1 MKKIFPLP
9 VLMILICLFP
19 GNASGQVLQ
28 QLTLE
33 KIFRDHAFN
42 PETID
47 NIRSTADGEH
57 FTVLESDSKIVQYD
71 YKTGFDKT
79 IVFDAGQY
87 RNNGPGSITDYIFSN
102 DEKKILLTSQV
113 SRIYRHSFEAR
124 YWICDPGKKEIIPL
138 EENGKQ
144 QLATFSPDGLKV
156 AFVRQNNL
164 YYRNLVDGSTTQVT
178 SDGEMNR
185 IINGAPDWVYEEEFG
200 FSQAY
205 CWSPDSR
212 FIAFYRFD
220 ESGVREF
227 EMNIFD
233 GLYPEVNRFKYPKAG
248 EDNSF
253 VTIHVFD
260 LESNEIRVMDAGKE
274 TDQYIPRI
282 KWTASPDKLCII
294 RLNRVQNKVEVLFA
308 NPFTGNSSVVYT
320 EENERFIS
328 DIDDNFIHFTD
339 DGEFFVLRSER
350 SENFHFYLYRL
361 DGSLV
366 NPITSGR
373 WDARKMLGIDEKK
386 GILYFTANRESEI
399 QQHIYAVKLDGKNI
413 QRISNNAG
421 THDAEFSSNFR
432 YYIDTW
438 SDANSPHIYTLCRND
453 GTVIRMLEDNNRL
466 KKTIQEYGFSRKEF
480 IRIPVSDSIELNAYL
495 IKPEDFD
502 STKKYP
508 LFMSVYG
515 GPGAQDVTDSW
526 DNGLAWQQLLVQH
539 GIVIAC
545 VDNRGTDGRGE
556 TFRKSTYL
564 QLGKLETEDQI
575 DAARF
580 LGTMRW
586 IDPSR
591 IGIWGWSYGGYMT
604 LLCLTRGADV
614 FSMGI
619 AVAPVTNWRFY
630 DNIYTERYM
639 RKPQDNAKGY
649 DDNSPIN
656 YANLLKGNLLLIHGT
671 ADDNVHLQN
680 SIEMS
685 ERLISENKQFQQFF
699 YPNKNHSIYG
709 GNTRLHLYTMMT
721 DYILKEL

>member
-1 MKKIFPLP
+1 MKKIFYLP
-9 VLMILICLFP
+9 VLMILIGLFS
-19 GNASGQVLQ
+19 GNVSGQARQ

-57 FTVLESDSKIVQYD
+57 YTVLESNSRIVQYD
-71 YKTGFDKT
+71 YKTGKEKT
-79 IVFDAGQY
+79 VIFDASEY
-87 RNNGPGSITDYIFSN
+87 RNKGSVSITDYILSN
-102 DEKKILLTSQV
+102 DGKKILLTSQV

-124 YWICDPGKKEIIPL
+124 YWICDLLKKEIIPL
-138 EENGKQ
+138 EGTGKQ

-164 YYRNLVDGSTTQVT
+164 YYRNLVDGITTQVT
-178 SDGEMNR
+178 SDGETNR

-212 FIAFYRFD
+212 RIAFYRFD
-220 ESGVREF
+220 ESLVKEF
-227 EMNIFD
+227 EMNVFN
-233 GLYPEVNRFKYPKAG
+233 GLYPDVHHFKYPKAG
-248 EDNSF
+248 EDNSL
-253 VTIHVFD
+253 VTIRVFD
-260 LESNEIRVMDAGKE
+260 LESNEIRVMDIGKE

-282 KWTASPDKLCII
+282 KWTASPEQLCII
-294 RLNRVQNKVEVLFA
+294 RLNRMQNKAEVLLA
-308 NPFTGNSSVVYT
+308 NPFTGNSSAIYT
-320 EENERFIS
+320 EENEKFVS
-328 DIDDNFIHFTD
+328 DIDDNFIHFTG
-339 DGEFFVLRSER
+339 DGKFFILHSER
-350 SENFHFYLYRL
+350 SGNFHFYLYRL

-366 NPITSGR
+366 SPLTSGR
-373 WDARKMLGIDEKK
+373 WDARKLLGIDEKK

-399 QQHIYAVKLDGKNI
+399 QQHVYAVKLDGTNI
-413 QRISNNAG
+413 HRISNNAG
-421 THDAEFSSNFR
+421 THNAEFSCNFR

-438 SDANSPHIYTLCRND
+438 SDANNPFTCTLCRND
-453 GTVIRMLEDNNRL
+453 GSVLRTLEDNIRL
-466 KKTIQEYGFSRKEF
+466 KKTIQEYGFSPKEF
-480 IRIPVSDSIELNAYL
+480 IRIPVSDSLELNAYL
-495 IKPEDFD
+495 IKPADFD

-508 LFMSVYG
+508 LFLSVYG
-515 GPGAQDVTDSW
+515 GPGSQDVSDSW
-526 DNGLAWQQLLVQH
+526 DNGMAWQQLLAQH
-539 GIVIAC
+539 GIVVAC
-545 VDNRGTDGRGE
+545 IDNRGTDGRGE
-556 TFRKSTYL
+556 AFRKSTYL

-575 DAARF
+575 SAARF
-580 LGTMRW
+580 LGNQIW

-656 YANLLKGNLLLIHGT
+656 HAELLKGKLLLVHGT

-680 SIEMS
+680 SMEMS
-685 ERLISENKQFQQFF
+685 ERLIIENKQFLQFF
-699 YPNKNHSIYG
+699 YPNKNHSLYG

-721 DYILKEL
+721 DFILKEL